1 MNEIFKIQIIFSW
14 KNVSTSKKN
23 RSFREIKKIKLFKL
37 LFEEKIVCFTAKT
50 NVPKD
55 FMNKPFFHTFLE
67 KKL

>member
-1 MNEIFKIQIIFSW
+1 MKKCVDF
-14 KNVSTSKKN
+14 KKN
-23 RSFREIKKIKLFKL
+23 GSFREIKKIKLFKL
-37 LFEEKIVCFTAKT
+37 LLEEKIVCFTAKT